1 MCTKPHKIS
10 IITRIKNLLTFLTG
24 RRIRQNMIQV
34 FGYAAQQAKAP
45 LSPYSFERR
54 EPVDK
59 DVVIDIQYCGICHTD
74 IHQVNDEWGGM
85 STYPMVPGHE
95 ITGIVTEVGAKVA
108 RYKVGDRVGV
118 GCFVDSCRKCVP
130 CLKGLEQYCV
140 EGPTLTYNGVERNG
154 QTRTQG
160 GYSNKIVV
168 DENYILQIPDN
179 LPMDG
184 AAPLLCAGITMYSPL
199 KHWNAGPGKRVG
211 IVGLGG
217 LGHMGVKIAHA
228 LGAEVTVLSH
238 SLKKQDE
245 AKKMGADQF
254 YAASSDI
261 DSFEKLKGY
270 FNLIINTLAVEI
282 DWNRYLNLL
291 SLDGTMVVVGIPEKE
306 TLLGAS
312 SLINARHSLAGS
324 VIGGIRET
332 QEMLNFCNKNNITS
346 DIELIPIQKVNE
358 AYPRVVNS
366 DVRYRFVIDTKSL
379 DS

>member
-1 MCTKPHKIS
+1 
-10 IITRIKNLLTFLTG
+10 
-24 RRIRQNMIQV
+24 MIQV
-34 FGYAAQQAKAP
+34 LGYAAQQAKAP
-45 LSPYSFERR
+45 LNRYFFERR
-54 EPVDK
+54 EPVDN

-74 IHQVNDEWGGM
+74 IHQVNDEWGGR

-118 GCFVDSCRKCVP
+118 GCFVDSCRKCGP
-130 CLKGLEQYCV
+130 CLKGLEQYCI
-140 EGPTLTYNGVERNG
+140 EGPTLTYNSIERDG

-168 DENYILQIPDN
+168 DENYVLQIPDN

-199 KHWNAGPGKRVG
+199 MHWNAGPGKRVG

-238 SLKKQDE
+238 SLKKQSE
-245 AKKMGADQF
+245 AKKMGADKF
-254 YAASSDI
+254 YAASSDP

-270 FNLIINTLAVEI
+270 FDLIINTLAVEI

-291 SLDGTMVVVGIPEKE
+291 ALDGTMVVVGLPERE

-312 SLINARHSLAGS
+312 SLINARRSLSGS

-332 QEMLNFCNKNNITS
+332 QEMLNFCSKNNITS

-379 DS
+379 VS